1 MAGKKAYDQSFWEI
15 ALFDNDRMITAPRE
29 VSDEKVSEVNTYEQL
44 RELDSD
50 SDQLQSD
57 IIRLICQVFS
67 CGEREITE
75 IKSFKKKA

>member
-1 MAGKKAYDQSFWEI
+1 MAKKKAYDQSFWEI
-15 ALFDNDRMITAPRE
+15 ALFDGDRMIAAPRE

-57 IIRLICQVFS
+57 IIRLIVRCFPVM
-67 CGEREITE
+67 RE
-75 IKSFKKKA
+75 KGQN